1 MPIRQAHS
9 EYQVLRY
16 WKRILMLMGIGSM
29 VWIAAPRVVGAGLVN
44 SVSVDR
50 IRDLRDDGQRMAL
63 EMSVLPGEERT
74 LRRALYFDPHN
85 PAAQR
90 RLVQV
95 YLRTGQVENA
105 LTLDDEAI
113 GQGCSP
119 GDRLPDCWLLQA
131 GWLAKN
137 GQPDAAIRA
146 WRRGADLASSRWPSQ
161 QYSTV
166 ETAGASMYRALVA
179 ERPDRLDWRL
189 LLARLLWRLGRQNE
203 AVAQA
208 MVLAQAEPHSAI
220 DTQIIGRAW
229 LLLGLHQETVD
240 DVSAAID
247 SFHMALEL
255 DPRQVLAYAHL
266 RALQRRMG
274 DADGALATHESLLAL
289 KPERSLASREVRPGW
304 ILYGFDV
311 DSWSIEEQ
319 PSLQLALYWRVPN
332 GTTPAG
338 DNWIRAGDHWIQIVE
353 ALNLALNPG
362 FEQDERIGT
371 GLPLGYTR
379 PTWLTASPGEELAPA
394 VHDGRLSKA
403 LRQSASGGAGVA
415 TQLPIFQVQEGD
427 RLLFDAWTGGSS
439 QSRRLGLFWRD
450 SSGRVVS
457 LNVLMTVHPGSH
469 PYVLRVPSGA
479 SSLDAVF
486 VNDDGFALW
495 DDVIVVPLR

>member
-1 MPIRQAHS
+1 MGS
-9 EYQVLRY
+9 EYQALHHWR
-16 WKRILMLMGIGSM
+16 RILVLLGIGSM
-29 VWIAAPRVVGAGLVN
+29 VWIAAPRVVGAGLIN

-50 IRDLRDDGQRMAL
+50 IRDLRDDGQGMAL

-95 YLRTGQVENA
+95 YLRTGQIEDA

-113 GQGCSP
+113 GQGCSF

-146 WRRGADLASSRWPSQ
+146 WRRGADLVSSRWPSQ

-166 ETAGASMYRALVA
+166 ETAGALMYRALVA
-179 ERPDRLDWRL
+179 EQPDRLDWRL
-189 LLARLLWRLGRQNE
+189 LLARLLWRLGRQDE

-208 MVLAQAEPHSAI
+208 MVLARAEPHSAI
-220 DTQIIGRAW
+220 DVRIMGSAW
-229 LLLGLHQETVD
+229 LLLGLHQETVG
-240 DVSAAID
+240 DVSEAVD
-247 SFHMALEL
+247 SFHRALEL

-266 RALQRRMG
+266 QALLRRMG
-274 DADGALATHESLLAL
+274 DLDRAQATYESLLAL
-289 KPERSLASREVRPGW
+289 QPERSLASREVRPGW

-319 PSLQLALYWRVPN
+319 PLLQLTLFWRLSE

-353 ALNLALNPG
+353 TFDLALNPG
-362 FEQDERIGT
+362 FEQDEWVGT
-371 GLPLGYTR
+371 GLPLGYTK
-379 PTWLTASPGEELAPA
+379 PAWLNAAPGGELALVA
-394 VHDGRLSKA
+394 HDGRTSKA
-403 LRQSASGGAGVA
+403 FRQSAPGGVRVA
-415 TQLPIFQVQEGD
+415 AQLPIFQVQEGD
-427 RLLFDAWTGGSS
+427 CFLFDAWAGGSS
-439 QSRRLGLFWRD
+439 QSRRLALFWRD

-457 LNVLMTVHPGSH
+457 LNIPMTANPGSH
-469 PYVLRVPSGA
+469 PYVQCVPNGS

-486 VNDDGFALW
+486 VNDDGVALW
-495 DDVIVVPLR
+495 DDIIVVPLR